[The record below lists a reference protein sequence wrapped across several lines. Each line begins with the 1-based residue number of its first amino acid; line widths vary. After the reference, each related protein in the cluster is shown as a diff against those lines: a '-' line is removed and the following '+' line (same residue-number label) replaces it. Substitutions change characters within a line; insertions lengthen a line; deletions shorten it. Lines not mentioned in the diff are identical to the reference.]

1 MATSAGHK
9 LTMPP
14 KLTILSTD
22 RRASS
27 DDALQGTTSRRTS
40 QIRPKSWV
48 NYQHERQRSQQLKM
62 ARAEE
67 EEREREGREVKTE
80 MPMIEWTSALFRRL
94 FRRRE

>member
-1 MATSAGHK
+1 
-9 LTMPP
+9 MPP
-14 KLTILSTD
+14 KLTIPFTD

-27 DDALQGTTSRRTS
+27 DDALQSTRDTTGKRTS

-62 ARAEE
+62 AKAEE
-67 EEREREGREVKTE
+67 EEREREGKEVKSE
-80 MPMIEWTSALFRRL
+80 MPMIEWTSAFFRRL